1 MNILDASWKIL
12 QKEYKLTKIIGQ
24 GTGGIVIKATHR
36 IAKKDVAIKK
46 IKCSFNQIDHMRY
59 LLREITILRQLS
71 QMDNCP
77 YSPKLY
83 DIVLPQIEKEEELI
97 EKI

>member
-46 IKCSFNQIDHMRY
+46 IKCSFN
-59 LLREITILRQLS
+59 
-71 QMDNCP
+71 
-77 YSPKLY
+77 
-83 DIVLPQIEKEEELI
+83 
-97 EKI
+97 